1 MAAADNV
8 TGVINA
14 GGRSTRMGR
23 DKAFLE
29 IGGERLIDR
38 AVRIFRSL
46 FDEVIL
52 VTNTPELYRPLGL
65 PMVADIFPGAG
76 SLGGLYTGLSHA
88 GRDYAF
94 FAACDMPFLNP
105 EFIRF
110 MLAQR
115 PGYDVVIP
123 RTPEEG
129 VHPLHAAYSKA
140 CLAPMERL
148 IRAGRLKVIGFFP
161 EVRVRE
167 IAPEEIMPF
176 DPEFTM
182 FFNINTPQEL
192 AQAETIQARRS

>member
-1 MAAADNV
+1 MATADNV

-38 AVRIFRSL
+38 AVRIFRAL
-46 FDEVIL
+46 FAEVLI

-76 SLGGLYTGLSHA
+76 SLGGLYTGLSQA

-182 FFNINTPQEL
+182 FFNINTPEEL